1 MQLYLLS
8 SLSPSL
14 FSLSFLPPTPPTSDG
29 VWSWHVYKTGFYCYL
44 NTSGRTRS
52 SQPAEQDFSTV
63 SCPLSEIAGNVN
75 LIGFPF
81 PGQWI
86 RNAALSSWAV
96 PSLHLP
102 CPFSL
107 SSFWVL
113 IEQAKCLNTM
123 GGHLSQENLGYVEAS
138 DLQGPTSG
146 LLFKWLQFN
155 DYSWGQVCPVWFC
168 LCI

>member
-14 FSLSFLPPTPPTSDG
+14 FSLSFLPPHPPPASDG

-86 RNAALSSWAV
+86 RNAALSSWAF

-102 CPFSL
+102 CSLSL

-113 IEQAKCLNTM
+113 IAGQMSQYNGRPSEPRKPRLCWSQWPA
-123 GGHLSQENLGYVEAS
+123 GSHL
-138 DLQGPTSG
+138 
-146 LLFKWLQFN
+146 
-155 DYSWGQVCPVWFC
+155 WFT
-168 LCI
+168 IQMAAI